1 MTKAELQRII
11 KKLGAASVCC
21 FECGTKYGI
30 YSVGC
35 SSVWEAKCQVCG
47 STKKVTEARDFAYFV
62 TGLRSLH
69 LQLAAIPENKQ
80 KVPFNE

>member
-21 FECGTKYGI
+21 FECGTKYGV
-30 YSVGC
+30 YTVGC
-35 SSVWEAKCQVCG
+35 SSVREGKCQVCG
-47 STKKVTEARDFAYFV
+47 STKKITETRDFAYFV
-62 TGLRSLH
+62 TGLRSLY
-69 LQLAAIPENKQ
+69 LQLAAIPKDKQ